1 MKVYIHRYDDD
12 IRKYL
17 QPDTDI
23 KYIEEEDDIG
33 CDGIV
38 LLMSDDIIRPA
49 LRNGALISHYDK
61 DLEKIK
67 QLAYERLSYNYD
79 YYALDY
85 QINKEQHFDT
95 LAVGSSYMLFGLE
108 MNLLPTWRN
117 LALGSQDIYYSYQ
130 LAKKMFDIH
139 KYKRLFWGGHY
150 YTIYCD
156 LSREKNATELS
167 NITNIYSKIFPNALG
182 LHNAL
187 TIPNRVEE
195 KVFSGVYDIDESV
208 QMFIKEYFDTM
219 GGEYWNHHRTRF
231 SCRMR
236 LWKGENVTWTELP
249 DDEKA
254 KAAKYRAICHN
265 KGIRYVKSFEE
276 NLGIFMEMGK
286 WCLDNNIELYILNF
300 PVTKLYHDTENGA
313 FKEIFYDTI
322 KSFNFPAVFLDFD
335 EIEFEDEYFND
346 PDHLNDKGA
355 EKLTKILLGACR

>member
-1 MKVYIHRYDDD
+1 MRVWIHKNDDY

-23 KYIEEEDDIG
+23 NYIEDNHDIG

-38 LLMSDDIIRPA
+38 LLRSDDIMRPA
-49 LRNGALISHYDK
+49 LREGALISHYDK
-61 DLEKIK
+61 DLEQIN
-67 QLAYERLSYNYD
+67 QLALERLSHNYD

-85 QINKEQHFDT
+85 QMSKEQYFDT
-95 LAVGSSYMLFGLE
+95 LAVGSSYMLFGLK

-130 LAKKMFDIH
+130 LARKMFDKH

-150 YTIYCD
+150 YTIYSD

-167 NITNIYSKIFPNALG
+167 NITNIYSKIFPNSLG

-195 KVFSGVYDIDESV
+195 KFFSGVYDIEKSM
-208 QMFIKEYFDTM
+208 QIFIKEFFDSM
-219 GGEYWNHHRTRF
+219 GGVFWNQQVTRF
-231 SCRMR
+231 SCRTK
-236 LWKGENVTWTELP
+236 LWKGENITWVEVSEN
-249 DDEKA
+249 EKR
-254 KAAKYRAICHN
+254 KAAKYRASCHN
-265 KGIRYVKSFEE
+265 KSIRYVESFEE
-276 NLGIFMEMGK
+276 NIGLFAEMGK

-300 PVTKLYHDTENGA
+300 PVTKFYHDAENRN

-322 KSFNFPAVFLDFD
+322 NSFNFPAVLLDFD

-355 EKLTKILLGACR
+355 EKLTKILLSACS